1 MNSINPYQIYR
12 IIPIILLSV
21 FFAIIGCYSKSDS
34 IKNKLEI
41 AESLMENHPESALA
55 IIDSIDLSEVNEKND
70 KARYALLKS
79 MALDKNYVDTTTF
92 DVLQPAIDYYL
103 KKGTP
108 DEKLRTY
115 YYQGRIYQ
123 NRNDRDSALYSF
135 MRALDIAANC
145 KDSLTIARTL
155 VARGII
161 YFSFYDYD
169 GYIDNFLK
177 AAKIYKSK
185 MLYDHEFDCLTSA
198 LNGLNILKNKE
209 QADSLINLLDQFKQL
224 DEEQNELLH
233 NLHMTYNYQFGSQK
247 ELRKQINDIDDNM
260 NYDVNTILSLAKTYS
275 KLGDNLRALSQLDYI
290 DGNKIDY
297 DTLRYLSIRYQI
309 LKNLKNYEGALIVY
323 EDFVQRSDSINFS
336 KFEQKSQS
344 MEERHQMELQAEWTA
359 QENFRVTTALIGGI
373 IALVLIIIILVLVA
387 RSNKTKKVLAM
398 QKARTIELEN
408 DNLKS
413 ERERLTLEN
422 MNLQLERDKK
432 ALEAE
437 NLAHRVEVLEG
448 ESESLKTLL
457 ETPEEI
463 PAEVKKAIQT
473 RIEMLNSLLAGYITD
488 NSKYEEPY
496 DIWVKQLTD
505 NTEEFMNSNRLAFQ
519 ASHPKFIR
527 YFEDHDLTESE
538 INYVCLYAIGL
549 RGKEVGNYMKKRS
562 HVNISSAIRKKLGID
577 KHDTNIGIYV
587 RKLLK
592 TL

>member
-1 MNSINPYQIYR
+1 MESHPDSALSILDSIHTSS
-12 IIPIILLSV
+12 IK
-21 FFAIIGCYSKSDS
+21 SKSQ
-34 IKNKLEI
+34 
-41 AESLMENHPESALA
+41 
-55 IIDSIDLSEVNEKND
+55 
-70 KARYALLKS
+70 KAKYALLMS

-155 VARGII
+155 VAQGII
-161 YFSFYDYD
+161 YVSFYDYD

-198 LNGLNILKNKE
+198 LNGLNILKDKE
-209 QADSLINLLDQFKQL
+209 QADSVINLLDHFKQL

-247 ELRKQINDIDDNM
+247 ELRKQTNDIEDNI
-260 NYDVNTILSLAKTYS
+260 NYDVNTLLNLAKTYS
-275 KLGDNLRALSQLDYI
+275 KLGDNLRALWQLDYI
-290 DGNKIDY
+290 DENKIDY

-323 EDFVQRSDSINFS
+323 EDFVQRLDSINFS

-344 MEERHQMELQAEWTA
+344 MEERHQMELQAERDA
-359 QENFRVTTALIGGI
+359 QENFRIVCGLIGGLAI
-373 IALVLIIIILVLVA
+373 LILIVIVLALIA

-398 QKARTIELEN
+398 QKARTVELEN

-448 ESESLKTLL
+448 ESESLKALL

-463 PAEVKKAIQT
+463 PEEVQQAIQT

-577 KHDTNIGIYV
+577 KHETNIGIYV